1 MYNIPSSEIRVR
13 DPYIV
18 PVRETGKYYLFGTTD
33 TDPWNEGEGFLVYE
47 SEDLEHWSEPK
58 WAFLPPEGFWANQNF
73 WAPEVHHFNG
83 YWYIFASFKAEGV
96 CRGTQILRSE
106 SVTGPYAPIS
116 DGPVTPRDWEC
127 LDGTLHI
134 DPAGKPHIV
143 FCHEWLQ
150 IKDGTVC
157 TMALSDDLSAA
168 ISEPRTLW
176 KATDYPFVRPVGKN
190 KDSYVTDG
198 PFLYR
203 TRQGNLL
210 CIWSTFESEG
220 YAELICHSD
229 NGELSGNW
237 QVSAEPLFRQN
248 GGHGMIFRGSDGV
261 LRFVMHRPNSPATME
276 RPVILALK
284 DANGSLTLE

>member
-1 MYNIPSSEIRVR
+1 MMKLQDINIR
-13 DPYIV
+13 DPYILPYEGV
-18 PVRETGKYYLFGTTD
+18 YYLYGTRVGTPRPGAVWGD
-33 TDPWNEGEGFLVYE
+33 QTGFDVYT
-47 SEDLEHWSEPK
+47 STDLENWT
-58 WAFLPPEGFWANQNF
+58 EGKSLFEITDDFWGKRDA
-73 WAPEVHHFNG
+73 WAPEVHSYKGKF
-83 YWYIFASFKAEGV
+83 YMFASFMGTT
-96 CRGTQILRSE
+96 RGTGILVS
-106 SVTGPYAPIS
+106 SSPDGQFVPMTNAPI
-116 DGPVTPRDWEC
+116 TPADWEC

-210 CIWSTFESEG
+210 CIWSTFGSEG

-276 RPVILALK
+276 RPVILTLM
-284 DANGSLTLE
+284 DANGTLTLE